1 MIDKGVKYIKT
12 FQVTSMTRVGKRS
25 NSVISVAT
33 VEELKKTMK
42 EKDLYLIDYKEINP
56 KEVLGKKLNTKSL
69 VVFSRQLSTMIAAG
83 IPIIQALDMLQSK
96 ADNKR
101 SKDIFR
107 SIFENVQKGNSL
119 SDSMIAQRGAFP
131 DLLTNMVKA
140 GEIGGTLDQSLARMS
155 AHYEKEA
162 KLASKIKSASIYPA
176 ILAVISV
183 VVVLL
188 LVTFV
193 LPTIT
198 SMFDESLMPASTKFI
213 LGISNFILDNWIAL
227 IVGLVIFV
235 FSARLLMRVKSIRI
249 EVDRLKL
256 RLPVF
261 GKLNRTVYSA
271 RCARAFASL
280 YSSGVQTIDM
290 IETTGRVLNN
300 TYLEEKFVSVLEG
313 VSRGD
318 LISQAIERTE
328 EFDKMLSSMI
338 FIGEES
344 GSLGDILSSTA
355 DYFDNEADAALQRMV
370 AMIEPIMIV
379 ILGVVIGFI
388 VISIMQ
394 PIFTMYGSVG

>member
-1 MIDKGVKYIKT
+1 
-12 FQVTSMTRVGKRS
+12 MTRIGKRS
-25 NSVISVAT
+25 SGIYSVASIDD
-33 VEELKKTMK
+33 LKKTMK

-56 KEVLGKKLNTKSL
+56 KEVMGKKLSTKNL

-107 SIFENVQKGNSL
+107 NIFENVQKGNSL
-119 SDSMIAQRGAFP
+119 SDSMTAQRGAFP
-131 DLLTNMVKA
+131 ELLTNMVKA

-155 AHYEKEA
+155 NHYEKEA
-162 KLASKIKSASIYPA
+162 KLSSKIKSASIYPA

-198 SMFDESLMPASTKFI
+198 SMFDQSLMPASTKII
-213 LGISNFILDNWIAL
+213 LAISNFLLDNWIAL
-227 IVGLVIFV
+227 IVGLIMLIFMI
-235 FSARLLMRVKSIRI
+235 RLLLRVKSVKI
-249 EVDRLKL
+249 EVDKMKL
-256 RLPVF
+256 RLPIF

-280 YSSGVQTIDM
+280 YSSGVQTLDM
-290 IETTGRVLNN
+290 IETTGKVLNN
-300 TYLEEKFVSVLEG
+300 TYLEDKFLAVVEG

-344 GSLGDILSSTA
+344 GSLGDILLSTA

-379 ILGVVIGFI
+379 ILGIVIGFI

>member
-1 MIDKGVKYIKT
+1 
-12 FQVTSMTRVGKRS
+12 MTRVGKRS
-25 NSVISVAT
+25 NGVFSVAT
-33 VEELKKTMK
+33 LDDLKKTMK

-69 VVFSRQLSTMIAAG
+69 VVFARQLSTMIAAG

-101 SKDIFR
+101 SKEIFR
-107 SIFENVQKGNSL
+107 DIFENVQKGNSL
-119 SDSMIAQRGAFP
+119 SDSMTAQRGAFP

-140 GEIGGTLDQSLARMS
+140 GELGGTLDQSLLRMS
-155 AHYEKEA
+155 NHYEKEA
-162 KLASKIKSASIYPA
+162 KLASKIKSASIYPM
-176 ILAVISV
+176 ILASISII
-183 VVVLL
+183 VVLL

-198 SMFDESLMPASTKFI
+198 SMFDQSLMPASTKFI
-213 LGISNFILDNWIAL
+213 LAISNFILDNWIAL
-227 IVGLVIFV
+227 IVGLIFTV
-235 FSARLLMRVKSIRI
+235 FSVRLLLRVHSVRV

-280 YSSGVQTIDM
+280 YSSGVQTLDM
-290 IETTGRVLNN
+290 IEITGKVLNN
-300 TYLEEKFVSVLEG
+300 TYLEEKFSSVMES

-338 FIGEES
+338 YIGEES
-344 GSLGDILSSTA
+344 GSLGDILLSTA
-355 DYFDNEADAALQRMV
+355 DYFDNEADSAIQRMV

-379 ILGVVIGFI
+379 VLGVVIGFI

>member
-1 MIDKGVKYIKT
+1 
-12 FQVTSMTRVGKRS
+12 MTRVGKRS
-25 NSVISVAT
+25 NSIYSAAT
-33 VEELKKTMK
+33 LDDLKKTMK
-42 EKDLYLIDYKEINP
+42 EKDLYLIDYKEVNP
-56 KEVLGKKLNTKSL
+56 KEVMGKKLNTKNL

-107 SIFENVQKGNSL
+107 NIFENVQKGNSL
-119 SDSMIAQRGAFP
+119 SDSMMAQRGAFP

-140 GEIGGTLDQSLARMS
+140 GEIGGTLDQSLFRMS
-155 AHYEKEA
+155 NHYEKEA

-176 ILAVISV
+176 ILATISV
-183 VVVLL
+183 IVVLL

-198 SMFDESLMPASTKFI
+198 AMFDQSLMPASTKFI
-213 LGISNFILDNWIAL
+213 LAISHFILDNWIFL
-227 IVGLVIFV
+227 IVGFFMSIFII
-235 FSARLLMRVKSIRI
+235 RILLKVRSVKI
-249 EVDRLKL
+249 EVDKLKL
-256 RLPVF
+256 RLPIF

-271 RCARAFASL
+271 RCARAFSSL
-280 YSSGVQTIDM
+280 YSSGVQTLEM
-290 IETTGRVLNN
+290 IEITGKVLNN
-300 TYLEEKFVSVLEG
+300 TYLEEKFSNVLES

-379 ILGVVIGFI
+379 VLGVVIGFI

>member
-1 MIDKGVKYIKT
+1 
-12 FQVTSMTRVGKRS
+12 MTRLGKRS
-25 NSVISVAT
+25 NGVFSVAT
-33 VEELKKTMK
+33 LDDLKKTMK
-42 EKDLYLIDYKEINP
+42 ERDLYLIDYREINP
-56 KEVLGKKLNTKSL
+56 KEVMGKKLSTKSL

-101 SKDIFR
+101 SKDIYR
-107 SIFENVQKGNSL
+107 NIFENVQKGNSL

-131 DLLTNMVKA
+131 DLLTNMVRA
-140 GEIGGTLDQSLARMS
+140 GELGGTLDQSLFRMS
-155 AHYEKEA
+155 SHFEKEA
-162 KLASKIKSASIYPA
+162 KLSSKIKSASIYPA
-176 ILAVISV
+176 ILASVSVI
-183 VVVLL
+183 VVLL

-198 SMFDESLMPASTKFI
+198 SMFDQSLMPTSTKIILAISHFI
-213 LGISNFILDNWIAL
+213 LNNWIGIIIGL
-227 IVGLVIFV
+227 VLLVVGLRF
-235 FSARLLMRVKSIRI
+235 ALKVKSIKI
-249 EVDRLKL
+249 EFDKLKL
-256 RLPVF
+256 RLPIF

-280 YSSGVQTIDM
+280 YSSGVQTLDM
-290 IETTGRVLNN
+290 IETAGKVLNN
-300 TYLEEKFVSVLEG
+300 TYLEDKFEVVLES

-328 EFDKMLSSMI
+328 EFDQMLSSMI

-344 GSLGDILSSTA
+344 GSLGEILTSTA

-379 ILGVVIGFI
+379 VLGLIIGFI

-394 PIFTMYGSVG
+394 PIFTMYGSLG

>member
-1 MIDKGVKYIKT
+1 
-12 FQVTSMTRVGKRS
+12 MTRIGKRS
-25 NSVISVAT
+25 NNIYSVAT
-33 VEELKKTMK
+33 LDDLKKTMK
-42 EKDLYLIDYKEINP
+42 EKDLYLIDYKEVNP
-56 KEVLGKKLNTKSL
+56 KEVMGKKLNTKNL

-107 SIFENVQKGNSL
+107 NIFENVQKGNSL
-119 SDSMIAQRGAFP
+119 SDSMAAQRGAFP
-131 DLLTNMVKA
+131 ELLTNMVKA
-140 GEIGGTLDQSLARMS
+140 GELGGTLDQSLARMS
-155 AHYEKEA
+155 DHYEKEA

-176 ILAVISV
+176 ILATISV

-198 SMFDESLMPASTKFI
+198 SMFDQSLMPASTRII
-213 LGISNFILDNWIAL
+213 LSISNFLIDNWIAL
-227 IVGLVIFV
+227 IVGLVMLIFMI
-235 FSARLLMRVKSIRI
+235 RLLLRVRSVKI
-249 EVDRLKL
+249 EVDKLKL
-256 RLPVF
+256 RMPIF

-280 YSSGVQTIDM
+280 YSSGVQTLDM
-290 IETTGRVLNN
+290 IEITGKVLNN
-300 TYLEEKFVSVLEG
+300 TYLEDKFLAVIEG

-344 GSLGDILSSTA
+344 GSLGDILLSTA

-379 ILGVVIGFI
+379 ILGIVIGFI

>member
-1 MIDKGVKYIKT
+1 
-12 FQVTSMTRVGKRS
+12 MTRVGKRS
-25 NSVISVAT
+25 SNVFSVAT
-33 VEELKKTMK
+33 VEDLKKTMK

-56 KEVLGKKLNTKSL
+56 KEVLGKKLKTKNL
-69 VVFSRQLSTMIAAG
+69 VVFARQLSTMIKAG
-83 IPIIQALDMLQSK
+83 IPILQALDMLQSK
-96 ADNKR
+96 ADNKA
-101 SKDIFR
+101 SKEIFR

-119 SDSMIAQRGAFP
+119 SDSMMAQRGAFP

-140 GEIGGTLDQSLARMS
+140 GEIGGTLDQSLSRMS
-155 AHYEKEA
+155 EHYEKEA
-162 KLASKIKSASIYPA
+162 KLASKIKSASIYPG
-176 ILAVISV
+176 ILATISV
-183 VVVLL
+183 IVVLL

-198 SMFDESLMPASTKFI
+198 SMFDQSLMPASTKFI
-213 LGISNFILDNWIAL
+213 LGISHFILNNWIAL
-227 IVGLVIFV
+227 IVGLVVLIFA
-235 FSARLLMRVKSIRI
+235 ARLLIRIKSVKI
-249 EVDRLKL
+249 EVDKLKL

-280 YSSGVQTIDM
+280 YSSGVQTLEM
-290 IETTGRVLNN
+290 IEITGQVLNN
-300 TYLEEKFVSVLEG
+300 TYLEDKFDSVIEA

-328 EFDKMLSSMI
+328 EFDRMLSSMI

-355 DYFDNEADAALQRMV
+355 DYFDNEADAAIQRMV

-379 ILGVVIGFI
+379 VLGVVIGFI

>member
-1 MIDKGVKYIKT
+1 
-12 FQVTSMTRVGKRS
+12 MTRIGKRS
-25 NSVISVAT
+25 NSIYSVAT
-33 VEELKKTMK
+33 LDDLKKTMK
-42 EKDLYLIDYKEINP
+42 EKDLYLIDYKEVNP
-56 KEVLGKKLNTKSL
+56 KEVMGKKLNTKNL

-107 SIFENVQKGNSL
+107 NIFENVQKGNSL
-119 SDSMIAQRGAFP
+119 SDSMMAQRGAFP

-140 GEIGGTLDQSLARMS
+140 GEIGGTLDQSLFRMS
-155 AHYEKEA
+155 DHYEKEA

-176 ILAVISV
+176 ILATISV
-183 VVVLL
+183 IVVLL

-198 SMFDESLMPASTKFI
+198 AMFDQSLMPASTKFI
-213 LGISNFILDNWIAL
+213 LAISHFILNNWILL
-227 IVGLVIFV
+227 IVGFFMSIFII
-235 FSARLLMRVKSIRI
+235 RILLKVKSVKI
-249 EVDRLKL
+249 EVDKLKL
-256 RLPVF
+256 RLPIF

-271 RCARAFASL
+271 RCARAFSSL
-280 YSSGVQTIDM
+280 YSSGVQTLEM
-290 IETTGRVLNN
+290 IEITGKVLNN
-300 TYLEEKFVSVLEG
+300 TYLEEKFLNVLES

-379 ILGVVIGFI
+379 VLGVVIGFI

>member
-1 MIDKGVKYIKT
+1 
-12 FQVTSMTRVGKRS
+12 MTRVGKRS
-25 NSVISVAT
+25 NGVFSVAT
-33 VEELKKTMK
+33 LDDLKKTMK

-56 KEVLGKKLNTKSL
+56 KEVLGKKLSTKSL
-69 VVFSRQLSTMIAAG
+69 VVFARQLSTMIAAG

-101 SKDIFR
+101 SKEIFR
-107 SIFENVQKGNSL
+107 DIFENVQKGNSL
-119 SDSMIAQRGAFP
+119 SDSMTVQRGAFP

-140 GEIGGTLDQSLARMS
+140 GEIGGTLDQSLLRMS
-155 AHYEKEA
+155 NHYEKEA
-162 KLASKIKSASIYPA
+162 KLASKIKSASIYPM
-176 ILAVISV
+176 ILASISV
-183 VVVLL
+183 IVVLL

-198 SMFDESLMPASTKFI
+198 SMFDQSLMPASTKFI
-213 LGISNFILDNWIAL
+213 LAISNFIIDNWIAL
-227 IVGLVIFV
+227 IVGLIFTV
-235 FSARLLMRVKSIRI
+235 FSVRLLLRVHSVRV

-280 YSSGVQTIDM
+280 YSSGVQTLDM
-290 IETTGRVLNN
+290 IEITGKVLNN
-300 TYLEEKFVSVLEG
+300 TYLEEKFISVMES

-338 FIGEES
+338 YIGEES
-344 GSLGDILSSTA
+344 GSLGDILLSTA
-355 DYFDNEADAALQRMV
+355 DYFDNEADSAIQRMV

-379 ILGVVIGFI
+379 VLGVVIGFI